1 MKSSPNVTILYFT
14 DILCVWAYLAQIRID
29 ELQSTFGKK
38 IEVKEHFVSIFGSV
52 ESKMEQNWR
61 SRGGIGAYAQHV
73 QSIAHQFGHISIHPD
88 IWIKNAPLTSA
99 SCHVFLK
106 AIQILEARNEL
117 PLTCKPNSTEKC
129 TSELITWELRKAFFE
144 DLIDISSYKNQ
155 LEVAEK
161 LELPL
166 KQIQEVIEN
175 GEAFAALAEDRILQN
190 KYNVTGSPSLVL
202 NEGRQIIYGNV
213 GYRVI
218 EANIQELINQPDN
231 QASWC

>member
-1 MKSSPNVTILYFT
+1 MNKSPNVTLLYFT
-14 DILCVWAYLAQIRID
+14 DILCIWAYLAQIRID
-29 ELQSTFGKK
+29 ELQNTFGKK

-52 ESKMEQNWR
+52 ESKMEQNWQ
-61 SRGGIGAYAQHV
+61 SKGGIKAYAEHV
-73 QSIAHQFGHISIHPD
+73 QSIAQGFDHITIHPD
-88 IWIKNAPLTSA
+88 IWVKDTPKTSA

-117 PLTCKPNSTEKC
+117 PLTCVPNSTEKC

-144 DLIDISSYKNQ
+144 ELIDISSYKNQ
-155 LEVAEK
+155 LGVAEN
-161 LELPL
+161 LGLPL
-166 KQIQEVIEN
+166 KQIQEIIEN
-175 GEAFAALAEDRILQN
+175 GEAFAALAKDRILQN

-202 NEGRQIIYGNV
+202 NNGRQIIYGNV

-218 EANIQELINQPDN
+218 EANIHELINQPDN